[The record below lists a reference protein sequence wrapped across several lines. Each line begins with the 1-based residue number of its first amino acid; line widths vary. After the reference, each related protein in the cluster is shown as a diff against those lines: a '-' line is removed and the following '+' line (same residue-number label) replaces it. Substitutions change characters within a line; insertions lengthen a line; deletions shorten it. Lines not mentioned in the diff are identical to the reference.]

1 MLVVFIC
8 SVLLFANIYRTDGWT
23 GDKSF
28 SEFADRDWLL
38 LAIFLLEEIL
48 IIVVMFFFAFLLGRI
63 SKKRNVV
70 IDAQWETD
78 KYSGIKPG
86 DYNYVWHDFSHT
98 ERALILKQGDNFILY
113 VQEYDEHIGN
123 WRSLDDGQV
132 FNSLKDIKKALF
144 FEFDFYCKENA
155 ESDKYGEEI
164 YIEEVEI
171 PISSVMD
178 ISKEGISFLELEDRI
193 SKIIFTYAHKKWCKK
208 YCISK
213 PDLYY
218 VCDRTKNDGE
228 RRMIFYGNPRIII
241 VADTEQEELWLEMLK
256 KMKMYGYYSFDI
268 T

>member
-1 MLVVFIC
+1 M
-8 SVLLFANIYRTDGWT
+8 
-23 GDKSF
+23 
-28 SEFADRDWLL
+28 
-38 LAIFLLEEIL
+38 
-48 IIVVMFFFAFLLGRI
+48 
-63 SKKRNVV
+63 
-70 IDAQWETD
+70 
-78 KYSGIKPG
+78 
-86 DYNYVWHDFSHT
+86 
-98 ERALILKQGDNFILY
+98 
-113 VQEYDEHIGN
+113 
-123 WRSLDDGQV
+123 
-132 FNSLKDIKKALF
+132 F

-178 ISKEGISFLELEDRI
+178 ISKEGISFLELENRI

-228 RRMIFYGNPRIII
+228 RRIIFYGNPRIII